1 MQRLII
7 TLAIVAPLVGA
18 VRALPIKFAADAA
31 HDRQV
36 VTTVEQAA
44 KRYSRIPHAGQD
56 SFLYPELHTPRIPM
70 FTLDESYR

>member
-1 MQRLII
+1 MQRLLI
-7 TLAIVAPLVGA
+7 TFAIVAPLVGA
-18 VRALPIKFAADAA
+18 CAALPLKLAADAA

-36 VTTVEQAA
+36 VATVEQSA

-70 FTLDESYR
+70 FALDEAYR